1 MFNLKIILKTTVH
14 ISFVIILI
22 FFSTL
27 EAKNFDKYSRADN
40 ISDYFSGILLL
51 NQSKYDESFKYLK
64 KLEGLEKSHSV
75 YSSKY
80 LYSLINSGNFNL
92 ALNYAKK
99 LEKNRKSSFETDL
112 ILGIYYLKNSRYDIS
127 NEYFLKA
134 KKRKSRSILDNHVAE
149 SLYLWSDLEN
159 LKLEKASIELSKF
172 DNRFENLKKI
182 QNVFLNC
189 FFNSKGTE
197 ELFEKLINNPK
208 TDFSRYN
215 FFYAKYLVS
224 IDKTNYAKK
233 IVSNSLEKYPRNLLL
248 NQFIIDLKK
257 SRTHLNFDCKNKQH
271 VTAEIVYIAAN
282 ALSSQSIFPLS
293 NFYIN
298 LSKYLNRDFIAFDTL
313 LAENFYKIEDFKNA
327 KKTYKKL
334 TNYGSAFK
342 WHSNKQISRILILE
356 KNINKSLELLKES
369 FNELDVKGVYEIFDY
384 AEFLKNNDKFE
395 ESINYYTDILSKI
408 KKTHPLYPE
417 VTDSRG
423 VAFERI
429 GKWNEAENDL
439 LSSLEVDPN
448 QAYVI
453 NYLAYSWIE
462 KGLKIQKSLQMLE
475 RANKLKS
482 NDPYIIDSL
491 GWALFK
497 LKKYKEAKEYLQL
510 ALSLMP
516 ADPIVNDHFGDV
528 LWKNGN
534 EIQARYYWNYVLKL
548 EDADKDL
555 KIKIEEK
562 LIKGL

>member
-1 MFNLKIILKTTVH
+1 MFNLKIFIKTTVH

-27 EAKNFDKYSRADN
+27 EAKNFDKFSRADN

-51 NQSKYDESFKYLK
+51 NQSKYGESFKYLK

-112 ILGIYYLKNSRYDIS
+112 ILGIYYLKNSKYDIS

-159 LKLEKASIELSKF
+159 LKLEKASIELSKL

-189 FFNSKGTE
+189 FFNSKETE
-197 ELFEKLINNPK
+197 ELFEKLTNNPK

-248 NQFIIDLKK
+248 NQFITDLKR
-257 SRTHLNFDCKNKQH
+257 SRTPLDFDCKNKQH

-369 FNELDVKGVYEIFDY
+369 FNELNIKGVYEIFDY

-395 ESINYYTDILSKI
+395 ESIKYYTDILNKI

-423 VAFERI
+423 VAFEKI
-429 GKWNEAENDL
+429 GKWDEAENDL
-439 LSSLEVDPN
+439 ISSLEVDPN

-534 EIQARYYWNYVLKL
+534 EIQARYYWNYVLML
-548 EDADKDL
+548 DNADKDL

>member
-1 MFNLKIILKTTVH
+1 MFNLKIFIKTTVH

-27 EAKNFDKYSRADN
+27 EAKNFDKFSRADN

-51 NQSKYDESFKYLK
+51 NQSKYGESFKYLK

-112 ILGIYYLKNSRYDIS
+112 ILGIYYLKNSKYDIS

-159 LKLEKASIELSKF
+159 LKLEKASIELSKL

-189 FFNSKGTE
+189 FFNSKETE
-197 ELFEKLINNPK
+197 ELFEKLTNNPK

-248 NQFIIDLKK
+248 NQFITDLKK
-257 SRTHLNFDCKNKQH
+257 SRTPLDFDCKNKQH

-369 FNELDVKGVYEIFDY
+369 FNELNIKGVYEIFDY

-395 ESINYYTDILSKI
+395 ESIKYYTDILNKI

-423 VAFERI
+423 VAFEKI
-429 GKWNEAENDL
+429 GKWDEAENDL
-439 LSSLEVDPN
+439 ISSLEVDPN

-534 EIQARYYWNYVLKL
+534 EIQARYYWNYVLML
-548 EDADKDL
+548 DNADKDL